1 MADKKIMNNTSNNQ
15 SLSAEEEAMLA
26 EKLKRAQEISDEI
39 AKSSKE
45 FEEKTTDLK
54 NKINASFAEIDK
66 IDADLDKAEE
76 ETVNE
81 LDRLILEQAE
91 DLSKEE
97 ED

>member
-1 MADKKIMNNTSNNQ
+1 MNDILNNQ

-26 EKLKRAQEISDEI
+26 QKLKRAQEISDEI

-45 FEEKTTDLK
+45 FEEKTTDLN